1 MSEVI
6 LQVVGS
12 GVLWGFI
19 FVLSALGLTI
29 IFGVMDICNFAHGDF
44 LMMAMFLAF
53 WLSVW
58 PGLDPMLS
66 LPIVAIAIALLGVA
80 TYWLLIR
87 HVLKASGMAQIFV
100 TFGLMIFLR
109 GLAQALWGA
118 DYRSITD
125 PLVQGSWNIMPNLSL
140 SKPQVVA
147 ALCAIVATILVY
159 LFMTKTRTGLA
170 LQAVSEDK
178 DAASLMGIPVQKM
191 YILAWIIGAGCV
203 GIAGGLL
210 SEFYYI
216 YPEVGMVYGFLA
228 FITVALG
235 GFGSIKG
242 VFYAG
247 LIIGMVQALG
257 GFFFGSA
264 YQYLLVYG
272 LYFVCVVV
280 RPQGLMGRR

>member
-228 FITVALG
+228 FITVATSG
-235 GFGSIKG
+235 YI
-242 VFYAG
+242 
-247 LIIGMVQALG
+247 
-257 GFFFGSA
+257 
-264 YQYLLVYG
+264 
-272 LYFVCVVV
+272 
-280 RPQGLMGRR
+280 